1 MWKRLRHPNIV
12 PLLGIT
18 LEPLQLISAWMPGG
32 ELKEYI
38 TKNPD
43 VDQLGLVGTPFL
55 LHRITLST
63 PFSVIWDRRWSPLSP
78 LPQHGPWGSQ
88 GGA

>member
-38 TKNPD
+38 AKNSD
-43 VDQLGLVGTPFL
+43 VDQLGLVGIPFL
-55 LHRITLST
+55 LHRITLT
-63 PFSVIWDRRWSPLSP
+63 LFPVIWDCRWSQLPS
-78 LPQHGPWGSQ
+78 LPQHGPRGSQ